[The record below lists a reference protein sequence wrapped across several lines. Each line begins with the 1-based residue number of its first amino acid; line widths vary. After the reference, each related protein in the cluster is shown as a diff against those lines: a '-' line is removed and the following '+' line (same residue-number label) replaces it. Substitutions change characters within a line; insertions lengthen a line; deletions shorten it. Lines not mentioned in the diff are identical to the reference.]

1 MILIIE
7 NDFLRIL
14 ILYINIGSNLLTL
27 KVDYEIT
34 LKELEIETA
43 ERLFNLID
51 INREYLREWLS
62 WVDNTTTIDDTILYI
77 QTLYNQDIFSDRYV
91 FEVRYNNEL
100 AGLIDYHK
108 GDSVNLKAE
117 IGYWLAE
124 NFQGKGIMT
133 KACVALI
140 DYGFK
145 KAGLNRITIKCAA
158 DNKKSQAIPIKLNFK
173 LEGIE
178 REGQYLYGRFQDLL
192 VFSML
197 KNDWK

>member
-1 MILIIE
+1 MPDIVVGIK
-7 NDFLRIL
+7 
-14 ILYINIGSNLLTL
+14 LLTL
-27 KVDYEIT
+27 KIDDEIT
-34 LKELEIETA
+34 IKELGIETA
-43 ERLFNLID
+43 EKLFELID

-62 WVDNTTTIDDTILYI
+62 WVDNTSTIDDTILYI
-77 QTLYNQDIFSDRYV
+77 QTLFNQDVFSERYV
-91 FEVRYNNEL
+91 FEIRYNNEL
-100 AGLIDYHK
+100 AGLIDFHK

-124 NFQGKGIMT
+124 NFQGKGIIT

-145 KAGLNRITIKCAA
+145 KAGLNRITIKCAL
-158 DNKKSQAIPIKLNFK
+158 DNKKSQAIPLRLNFK
-173 LEGIE
+173 TEGIE
-178 REGQYLYGRFQDLL
+178 REGQYLYGRYHDLL